1 MRAVTTRQI
10 HRVLAAHC
18 SAIAVLA
25 VCALL
30 AAVATRAAGSAAS
43 PEPLSVVLVLVDD
56 LGWRDLGCQGSD
68 LYETPRIDALAADAV
83 RFTQAYSN
91 CPVCSPSRAALLTGQ
106 YPGRVGFTGHIT
118 AIGRHRHPANSAI
131 LPPEDFMYLRHEFLT
146 IAEALEPAGYVSAS
160 IGKWHLGGE
169 SYWPLAHGF
178 DLNIAGHTHGSPSSY
193 FFPYRK
199 ADQAW
204 NPDMPNLDLSAS
216 SEGEYLTERLTDDAL
231 HFIERNRDRPFFL
244 YLSHYA
250 VHTPLQA
257 PERLVRKYRRK
268 IAASASGGNPVYAA
282 MVESVDSSV
291 GRILDRLEAAGIAD
305 RTAVVLASDNGGLDS
320 VTSNAPLR
328 AGKGH
333 LYEGG
338 IRVPLIVRWPGHG
351 SPGSAVNTPVTNAD
365 LFPFIAEIGGLAA
378 SSFADLDG
386 RSLGQLIDGG
396 AWAPRD
402 LVWYYPHYSPQGR
415 APGAAILSG
424 GHKLVEFYDPPR
436 VELYR
441 LEDDLGESQDLAL
454 REPTIAES
462 LRGRLNAWIE
472 ANVRIRHRPNPVAER
487 R

>member
-1 MRAVTTRQI
+1 MRHI
-10 HRVLAAHC
+10 HRRLATHS
-18 SAIAVLA
+18 SAIAVL
-25 VCALL
+25 VGSTLL
-30 AAVATRAAGSAAS
+30 AAVATRAAGSATS
-43 PEPLSVVLVLVDD
+43 PEPLNVVLVLVDD

-91 CPVCSPSRAALLTGQ
+91 CPVCSPSRAALMTGQ

-118 AIGRHRHPANSAI
+118 AIGRHRHPADSAI
-131 LPPEDFMYLRHEFLT
+131 LPPADFMDLRHEFVT
-146 IAEALEPAGYVSAS
+146 IAEALKSVGYVSAS
-160 IGKWHLGGE
+160 IGKWHLGSE
-169 SYWPLAHGF
+169 SYWPLSHGF
-178 DLNIAGHTHGSPSSY
+178 DLNIAGHTHGSPASY

-199 ADQAW
+199 PDQAW

-216 SEGEYLTERLTDDAL
+216 SEGEYLTERLTDEAL
-231 HFIERNRDRPFFL
+231 QFIDRNRDRPFFL

-257 PERLVRKYRRK
+257 PERLVRKYKRK
-268 IAASASGGNPVYAA
+268 IAASGPDGNPIYAA

-291 GRILDRLEAAGIAD
+291 ARILDRLEAAGIAD

-338 IRVPLIVRWPGHG
+338 IRVPLIVRWPGYG
-351 SPGSAVNTPVTNAD
+351 SPGSVVNTPVTNAD
-365 LFPFIAEIGGLAA
+365 LFPFIAEIGGLAP
-378 SSFADLDG
+378 SSFDHLDG
-386 RSLGQLIDGG
+386 RSLSPLIDGG

-402 LVWYYPHYSPQGR
+402 LIWYYPHYSPQAR

-424 GHKLVEFYDPPR
+424 GHKLVEFYDPRR

-441 LEDDLGESQDLAL
+441 LADDLGESEDLAL
-454 REPTIAES
+454 REPALAES
-462 LRGRLNAWIE
+462 LSSKLNTWIE
-472 ANVRIRHRPNPVAER
+472 ANVPIRHRPNPAAEGR
-487 R
+487 